1 MSDIELPA
9 KYYHDNFEFL
19 LDFVKERYADIL
31 KLKEWRF
38 LRKYYTLPEEAQCLF
53 IRFANRKGL
62 FFKTK
67 GLSYDEITK
76 IPENLELLSERGFI
90 SSVNPID
97 HQPWVNEIL
106 SVLTKTELIKF
117 FDLNELKTAKK
128 AEVSEFVLENYKPE
142 QILTVISK
150 ESDIIKLNFESEV
163 AFLMF
168 LFFGN
173 RSMDMTEF
181 VLRDLGLNQYYKME
195 EDNLVARFSSRKEA
209 EDKWLVSDLFL
220 LFSELKKSV
229 SAIEIYDWYKNF
241 NDLHSDLSESVIPS
255 YKKFQVLIGRHLER
269 NKHLDLA
276 IEVFRAVEIPP
287 ARERMVRC
295 LVKNKDLEEARTLCR
310 LILDDPYSIDEKYFA
325 EDFLKSLSGKKTRK
339 KTTEFLKQAETITL
353 SDIYHYQ
360 VELGSI
366 EYFNELGFNAGFSE
380 NFPWRALFGL
390 TFWEIIFDPTLMS
403 FHHPFQ
409 RRPSDLYLPD
419 FYLKRSTQLHE
430 KLASITDSD
439 QWIAYLWD
447 QFSKYKDIVNP
458 FILWEPEIWELLR
471 VLVERI
477 ALDSLKKILM
487 LMAENIVENSRGFP
501 DLLVWSEESFELVE
515 IKSPND
521 TLSNQ
526 QLYWLEIF
534 KELGVSARVL
544 RVQFRE

>member
-1 MSDIELPA
+1 MADIELPP

-31 KLKEWRF
+31 NLNEWRF
-38 LRKYYTLPEEAQCLF
+38 LRKYYTLPEDAQCLF

-67 GLSYDEITK
+67 GLVYEEINQ
-76 IPENLELLSERGFI
+76 ISENLDVLIERDFT
-90 SSVNPID
+90 SYID
-97 HQPWVNEIL
+97 SKEHQPWVNEVL
-106 SVLTKTELIKF
+106 ETLTKPELIKF
-117 FDLNELKTAKK
+117 FGLKELRSEKKTKI
-128 AEVSEFVLENYKPE
+128 SEYILENFRPDEVLIK
-142 QILTVISK
+142 ISK
-150 ESDIIKLNFESEV
+150 ETDIIKLNFESEI

-195 EDNLVARFSSRKEA
+195 DDNLVARFSSRKEA

-220 LFSELKKSV
+220 LFAKLKTSV

-241 NDLHSDLSESVIPS
+241 NDLHTDLSESVIPS
-255 YKKFQVLIGRHLER
+255 YKKFQILIGRHLER

-276 IEVFRAVEIPP
+276 IEVYRAVEIPP

-295 LVKNKDLEEARTLCR
+295 LVKNKDLEEARILCR
-310 LILDDPYSIDEKYFA
+310 LILADPYSIDEKYFA

-339 KTTEFLKQAETITL
+339 KTTEFLKQAETITV
-353 SDIYHYQ
+353 SDIFHHQ
-360 VELGSI
+360 VEQGSI

-439 QWIAYLWD
+439 QWIAYLWN

-458 FILWEPEIWELLR
+458 FILWEPEIWELVR

-477 ALDSLKKILM
+477 ALDSLKEILM
-487 LMAENIVENSRGFP
+487 LMAENIIENSRGFP

-526 QLYWLEIF
+526 QLFWLETF
-534 KELGVSARVL
+534 KDLGISARVL
-544 RVQFRE
+544 RVEFEA